1 MIVKI
6 GGIIVKKFS
15 VVFIILFAIV
25 ISLSGCTDALGEQLI
40 IGTWSTQTNI
50 LGVVT
55 ETEYTFN
62 EDGTGSMS
70 TVLGIGI
77 ATTYTIDEDKII
89 IITDTPTL
97 QKTFTYTYEFVED
110 TLVLTDSDGSQ
121 TILTKS

>member
-1 MIVKI
+1 MKKI
-6 GGIIVKKFS
+6 LSAFVALLVII
-15 VVFIILFAIV
+15 IG
-25 ISLSGCTDALGEQLI
+25 LSGCTDALGEQLI

-121 TILTKS
+121 TVLNKS